1 MVLEIGVSV
10 FKVVKRFEGEKGD
23 SFKIGEVLR
32 EG

>member
-23 SFKIGEVLR
+23 SLKFEKF
-32 EG
+32 